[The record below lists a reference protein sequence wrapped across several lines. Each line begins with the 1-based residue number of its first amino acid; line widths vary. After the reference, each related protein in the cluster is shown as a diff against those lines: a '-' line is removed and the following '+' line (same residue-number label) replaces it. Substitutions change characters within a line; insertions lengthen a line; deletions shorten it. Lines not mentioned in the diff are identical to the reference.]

1 MKFKV
6 FGIAFEISVPF
17 AVIIAF
23 LLLMDKTGLMSASL
37 LAALLHEGGHIIA
50 MKLTKCA
57 PKFIKCCP
65 AGVLIIG
72 NSAQTAFFGA
82 VIAFS
87 GPLANFIAGIVFLIW
102 GRLSG
107 YAGVYAFSAVQFI
120 VGTVNMLPVKGL
132 DGGTLTL
139 ELLTALKLRS
149 PEFAFSFISVFTAV
163 ATTVAGAAVAVR
175 NTSNPSLL
183 LLGIYLT
190 VLHIMKR

>member
-1 MKFKV
+1 MRFGA

-17 AVIIAF
+17 AVMIAF

-37 LAALLHEGGHIIA
+37 FAALLHEGGHIIA
-50 MKLTKCA
+50 MKIRKCA

-65 AGVLIIG
+65 AGVMIIG
-72 NSAQTAFFGA
+72 NSTETALSSA

-87 GPLANFIAGIVFLIW
+87 GPLANFIAGAVLYFE

-107 YAGVYAFSAVQFI
+107 STGAYAFSAVQLI
-120 VGTVNMLPVKGL
+120 VGAVNMLPVKGL

-139 ELLTALKLRS
+139 ELLKGLKVRS

-190 VLHIMKR
+190 VIHIMKR